1 MLVDRF
7 GRKHT
12 YLRISLTDR
21 CNLRCSYCMPQ
32 EKMDFLPY
40 RSVMTAEEIL
50 SMARIF
56 VDAGITKIRLTGGEP
71 LVRKDAAEILL
82 ALSDLSVTLTLTTN
96 AVRTPAFIP
105 IFKQARIQCLN
116 VSLDTLK
123 ADRFEQLTRRNR
135 FTQVWAN
142 IVQLMEEGFQVK
154 LNVVVVRGINDHEVP
169 DFVALTKDWPLEVR
183 FIEYM
188 PFPGNGWTKSQ
199 VVGMQELLDVLQPF
213 FPFAPLPHEA
223 HATAKLFS
231 VPDFRGQFGMIT
243 TVTQPFCSDCNRL
256 RITADGKIKH
266 CLFSKGEI
274 DLLSALRSNEPLGP
288 LVQAALFQKAAQTGG
303 QSFSEPTQN
312 RPMISIGG

>member
-7 GRKHT
+7 GRQHT

-32 EKMDFLPY
+32 EKMDFVPY
-40 RSVMTAEEIL
+40 RSVMTADEIL
-50 SMARIF
+50 SMAQFF
-56 VDAGITKIRLTGGEP
+56 VKAGITKIRLTGGEP

-82 ALSDLSVTLTLTTN
+82 ALSDLPVALTLTTN

-105 IFKQARIQCLN
+105 VFKQAGIQSIN
-116 VSLDTLK
+116 VSLDTLQ

-135 FTQVWAN
+135 FAQVWAN
-142 IVQLMEEGFQVK
+142 IAQLMEEGFQVK
-154 LNVVVVRGINDHEVP
+154 LNVVVMRGKNDHEVP
-169 DFVALTKDWPLEVR
+169 DFVSLTKDWPLDVR

-188 PFPGNGWTKSQ
+188 PFPGNGWTKEQ
-199 VVGMQELLDVLQPF
+199 VVGMQEMLDQLKPH
-213 FPFAPLPHEA
+213 FPFVPSPHEA
-223 HATAKLFS
+223 HATARQFS
-231 VPDFRGQFGMIT
+231 IPGFRGQFGMIT

-274 DLLSALRSNEPLGP
+274 DLLSALRSGQPLEP

-303 QSFSEPTQN
+303 QSFSEPTKN